1 MPWGRAALP
10 MAHMVG
16 ICLGLV
22 IVGLVVSLPL
32 TWWLIRFGRRWGHFD
47 RPGAEAHKGHEV
59 AVPSLGGVAV
69 FAAMAVPI
77 IAALACIWL
86 FDPGSWSG
94 WLSPVAV
101 HIDGLRRHSPLAL
114 AVLVALAVLH
124 AMGLIDDRVGLSAR
138 WKLAVQ
144 LLVALVLAGLFEIRI
159 FRILEIA
166 GPGGFAASTVLSV
179 LWIVAITNAMNMLDN
194 MDGLA
199 GGVGAIIAGFY
210 LVSTLI
216 GGQWF
221 VAALSAMLLGALV
234 GFLVFNFPP
243 ARIFM
248 GDGGSMVVGLT
259 LAVISV
265 RTTYYGS
272 WRPETDSG
280 PDAGGPWHSVLMP
293 LVIMAVPLYDL
304 SSVCLIRLRAG
315 RSPFLG
321 DQSHLSHR
329 LVRRGMSRRAAVGVI
344 WLATG
349 ATGLGGIMF
358 NALDSWQAVL
368 VALQTLAVLAM
379 LAMLEK

>member
-1 MPWGRAALP
+1 
-10 MAHMVG
+10 MADMVG
-16 ICLGLV
+16 LCLGLV
-22 IVGLVVSLPL
+22 GVGLVVSLPL
-32 TWWLIRFGRRWGHFD
+32 TWWLIWFGRRWDHID
-47 RPGAEAHKGHEV
+47 RPGSEAHKGHEV
-59 AVPSLGGVAV
+59 AVPSLGGIAV
-69 FAAMAVPI
+69 FAAVAVPI

-86 FDPGSWSG
+86 FDPESWSG
-94 WLSPVAV
+94 LLSPVAV
-101 HIDGLRRHSPLAL
+101 HIDGLRHHSPLAV
-114 AVLVALAVLH
+114 AVVAALAVLH
-124 AMGLIDDRVGLSAR
+124 TMGLIDDRVGLSAA

-144 LLVALVLAGLFEIRI
+144 LLVALVLAGFFEIRI
-159 FRILEIA
+159 FRFLEIA
-166 GPGGFAASTVLSV
+166 GPWGFAASTVLSV

-210 LVSTLI
+210 LASTLI

-221 VAALSAMLLGALV
+221 VAALGALLLGALV

-248 GDGGSMVVGLT
+248 GDGGSMVVGLA

-272 WRPETDSG
+272 CGPETESG
-280 PDAGGPWHSVLMP
+280 PAAGGSWHSVLMP

-315 RSPFLG
+315 RSPFVG

-344 WLATG
+344 CLATA

-358 NALDSWQAVL
+358 NALDPWQAVL
-368 VALQTLAVLAM
+368 VALQTLTILAVLAM
-379 LAMLEK
+379 LEK